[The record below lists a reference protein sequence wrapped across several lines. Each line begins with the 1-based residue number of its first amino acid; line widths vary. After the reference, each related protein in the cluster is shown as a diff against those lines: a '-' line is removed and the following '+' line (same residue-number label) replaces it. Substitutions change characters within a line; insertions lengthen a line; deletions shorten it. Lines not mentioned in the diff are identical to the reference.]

1 MNGLLN
7 SPEVFL
13 YREAVDFRKSING
26 LSSLVASDV
35 SLPLSSG
42 ALFLFVNRQRDKIKI
57 LYWDKTGFALWYKR
71 LEKDKFQWPS
81 KHSEPVLYLNQEAL
95 SRLLDGFSII
105 GHSEIDV
112 TGWRIN

>member
-26 LSSLVASDV
+26 LSSLIVSDV

-57 LYWDKTGFALWYKR
+57 LQIEKKR
-71 LEKDKFQWPS
+71 GAKRA
-81 KHSEPVLYLNQEAL
+81 YLAV
-95 SRLLDGFSII
+95 I
-105 GHSEIDV
+105 GVNE
-112 TGWRIN
+112 GLNNC